1 MGPLRRGAEMMWRA
15 VRVLEHSCA
24 SFWTRRGMLSEL
36 DPQGR
41 SELMSNIPS
50 GFETHG
56 VIHEAV
62 TSRWGAPWSALFF
75 WRILGPRLHGA

>member
-1 MGPLRRGAEMMWRA
+1 
-15 VRVLEHSCA
+15 
-24 SFWTRRGMLSEL
+24 MLSEL

-56 VIHEAV
+56 VIREAV
-62 TSRWGAPWSALFF
+62 TSRWSALFF